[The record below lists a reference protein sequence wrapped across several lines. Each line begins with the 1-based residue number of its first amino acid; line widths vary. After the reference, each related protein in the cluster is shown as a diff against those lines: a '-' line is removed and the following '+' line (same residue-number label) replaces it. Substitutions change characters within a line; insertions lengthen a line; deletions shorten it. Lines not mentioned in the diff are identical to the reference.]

1 MKKLLYGA
9 TYEDLL
15 SAQKYARAWA
25 PIFGK
30 LFLAI
35 VYLKKNI
42 QSDVLRAWANF
53 KAFLSLKSSA

>member
-35 VYLKKNI
+35 VYLKKT
-42 QSDVLRAWANF
+42 F
-53 KAFLSLKSSA
+53 KAMYCEPEPISKRFYP

>member
-15 SAQKYARAWA
+15 SAQKCAQAWA

-35 VYLKKNI
+35 VY
-42 QSDVLRAWANF
+42 
-53 KAFLSLKSSA
+53 